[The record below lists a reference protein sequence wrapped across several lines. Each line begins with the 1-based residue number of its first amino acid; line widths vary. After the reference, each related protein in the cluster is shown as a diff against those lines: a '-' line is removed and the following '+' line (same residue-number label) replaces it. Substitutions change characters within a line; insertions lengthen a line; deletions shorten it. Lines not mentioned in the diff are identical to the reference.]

1 MTEGRKWTAA
11 IALLIAL
18 LVLLF
23 GLPPRH
29 HIRGDNGTG
38 QYERMP

>member
-1 MTEGRKWTAA
+1 MTEGRKWTAVL
-11 IALLIAL
+11 ALVIAL

-29 HIRGDNGTG
+29 HLRSGSGVA
-38 QYERMP
+38 QYERIN

>member
-1 MTEGRKWTAA
+1 MTAGRKWTAA

-29 HIRGDNGTG
+29 HIRDGVGVG
-38 QYERMP
+38 QYERIN